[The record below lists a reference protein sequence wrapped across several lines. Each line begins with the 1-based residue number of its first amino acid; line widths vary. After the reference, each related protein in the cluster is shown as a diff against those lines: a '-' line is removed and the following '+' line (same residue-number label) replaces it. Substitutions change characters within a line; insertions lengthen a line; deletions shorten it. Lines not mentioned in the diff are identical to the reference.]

1 MATLLRRPSVLPHLP
16 SQVRALS
23 TTLPRCASLQWQSNS
38 PESLAAIVPAYPY
51 GSPQWYKQSRSGLY
65 GGQQIQFGNN
75 VSGRFETKTR
85 RKWRPNIRAKKLY
98 SRALGRT
105 VQVRV
110 STRVLK
116 TIDKLGGLDEYLLGE
131 KEARIRELGESGW
144 WLRWA
149 VMQTGAVRERFRRE
163 REVLGLPAS
172 DDTEGA
178 VIEIDAEEALATA
191 AEDAIEELAQDDVET
206 EAVATDDA
214 FQIESSPE
222 LPPLRFRVGP
232 RQHIMLTPTGWRR
245 SLPARTD
252 PKSSPSYIRR
262 LRNST
267 QATVPMEVLNA
278 SLAAA
283 TVEESVPVPPRIVD
297 VEDREAE
304 EEAEALED
312 VEGQSQA
319 FKVITRKLTLQE
331 RVRVRKEALSEIVR
345 DQMSAVEEQKIV
357 ARRMFLEQRREWQA
371 REAQARSDAEDS
383 VIA

>member
-1 MATLLRRPSVLPHLP
+1 MATLLRRPSTVAHLP
-16 SQVRALS
+16 YQVRTLS
-23 TTLPRCASLQWQSNS
+23 TTLPRSASLQWQSNP
-38 PESLAAIVPAYPY
+38 PESLAAMVPAYPY

-75 VSGRFETKTR
+75 VSGRFETKSR

-163 REVLGLPAS
+163 REALGLPA
-172 DDTEGA
+172 TEEGEDA
-178 VIEIDAEEALATA
+178 VIEIEAEEALAIA
-191 AEDAIEELAQDDVET
+191 AEDAVEQLSDDGVET

-214 FQIESSPE
+214 FQIETSPE

-252 PKSSPSYIRR
+252 PKSSPAYARR
-262 LRNST
+262 LRAST
-267 QATVPMEVLNA
+267 QATIPMEVLNA
-278 SLAAA
+278 SLAAV
-283 TVEESVPVPPRIVD
+283 TVEESVPVPPREIDIENGEAAVEDAKLSED
-297 VEDREAE
+297 VEDQ
-304 EEAEALED
+304 LP
-312 VEGQSQA
+312 A
-319 FKVITRKLTLQE
+319 FRTITRKLTLQE
-331 RVRVRKEALSEIVR
+331 RVRVRKEALSDIVR
-345 DQMSAVEEQKIV
+345 DQMGVVEVQNAE
-357 ARRMFLEQRREWQA
+357 RRMLVKQLRRQQA
-371 REAQARSDAEDS
+371 MEAMAAKNADESA
-383 VIA
+383 AA

>member
-1 MATLLRRPSVLPHLP
+1 MATLLRRPSTLHALP
-16 SQVRALS
+16 SGCRALS
-23 TTLPRCASLQWQSNS
+23 TTLPRCASLQWQSNP
-38 PESLAAIVPAYPY
+38 PESLAATVPAYPY

-85 RKWRPNIRAKKLY
+85 RKWRPNIRVKKLY

-149 VMQTGAVRERFRRE
+149 VMQTGAVRERFRKE
-163 REVLGLPAS
+163 REVLGLPAR
-172 DDTEGA
+172 DDADEA

-191 AEDAIEELAQDDVET
+191 AEDAVEELAPDDAET

-214 FQIESSPE
+214 FQIETSPE

-252 PKSSPSYIRR
+252 PKSSPAYLRR

-267 QATVPMEVLNA
+267 QAAIPMEVLNA

-283 TVEESVPVPPRIVD
+283 TVEDSVLVAPREVD
-297 VEDREAE
+297 IEDAEAV
-304 EEAEALED
+304 EEAETLEN
-312 VEGQSQA
+312 VEDQVPA
-319 FKVITRKLTLQE
+319 FRTISRKLTLQE
-331 RVRVRKEALSEIVR
+331 RVRVRKEALSEIMR
-345 DQMSAVEEQKIV
+345 DQIGVV
-357 ARRMFLEQRREWQA
+357 
-371 REAQARSDAEDS
+371 EAQRAETRILARQLRRQQTMDEKAAMS
-383 VIA
+383 